1 MKNKYIIIFLI
12 LLASGIFLR
21 LYKFQE
27 FVMFLGDQGRDAII
41 IKRIVTLEH
50 FPAIGPTTSIGG
62 VFSGP
67 FFYYLMAPFLLL
79 FRLDPDGLAFGSV
92 LLSVIGL
99 LAAHWIVKKQENPL
113 FALIFVSL
121 IIFSAV
127 QVDFSRFSWNP
138 SLLPIFSFISLF
150 FLYQMVTSKNILS
163 AILFGMFVS
172 FSIQLHY
179 LGGLILLT
187 ALSVLSYSLLRA
199 IDKKILVKK
208 IVLSALSFL
217 LFSSP
222 LLIFDLKHNFLN
234 SWNFIKVLSNPA
246 VVAHSSSFNR
256 FLETITAFFSH
267 VAKINIPQYIA
278 LFIFLGLIIYFIKNR
293 FFKNNI
299 FLQMHF
305 LNFFL
310 FLISFSFFNSFRHP
324 HYYGLIYY
332 SFYFI
337 VTYFIYSLVKKSVIK
352 IPILII
358 LLAFYLFL
366 NAPHYTFLYKEGN
379 NQIEKA
385 KTVAESVIKSNP
397 LSPYQVVGLPY
408 TESVGNVRYFLE
420 IKGYRPLPEENAQ
433 EPREL
438 YVLCRL
444 QECNVLNDR
453 QWQIAAF
460 TDKKLAGKWKA
471 DEFIIYKLIHG
482 K

>member
-1 MKNKYIIIFLI
+1 MKYRYIIIFLI
-12 LLASGIFLR
+12 VLVAGIFLR

-41 IKRIVTLEH
+41 MKRIVTLEH

-79 FRLDPDGLAFGSV
+79 FRFDPAGLAFGSV

-99 LAAHWIVKKQENPL
+99 LASYFISKKQEGPL
-113 FALIFVSL
+113 FALIFASL
-121 IIFSAV
+121 ILFSAV
-127 QVDFSRFSWNP
+127 QVEFSRFSWNP
-138 SLLPIFSFISLF
+138 NLLPIFSFISLF
-150 FLYQMVTSKNILS
+150 FLYRMLTGKKALP

-179 LGGLILLT
+179 LGGLIFLT
-187 ALSVLSYSLLRA
+187 AFVILAHAFLSMENKKLL
-199 IDKKILVKK
+199 IKKT
-208 IVLSALSFL
+208 VLSALSFL
-217 LFSSP
+217 FFSLP
-222 LLIFDLKHNFLN
+222 LLIFDLKHGFLN
-234 SWNFIKVLSNPA
+234 SRNFIKVLTNPA

-267 VAKINIPQYIA
+267 VTMLPVSQYMA
-278 LFIFLGLIIYFIKNR
+278 LFIFLGLTVYFIKNR
-293 FFKNNI
+293 FFKKNI

-305 LNFFL
+305 LNVFL
-310 FLISFSFFNSFRHP
+310 FLISFSFLNSFRHA

-337 VTYFIYSLVKKSVIK
+337 VAYFIYSFIKKSAFRIHV
-352 IPILII
+352 LA
-358 LLAFYLFL
+358 LLLFLYLFL

-385 KTVAESVIKSNP
+385 KTAAESIVQSNP
-397 LSPYQVVGLPY
+397 LSPYQVVGLP
-408 TESVGNVRYFLE
+408 TTANIGNVRYFLE
-420 IKGYRPLPEENAQ
+420 IKGRRPLPEESPDQ
-433 EPREL
+433 PQEL

-444 QECNVLNDR
+444 EECNVLNDG

-471 DEFIIYKLIHG
+471 DEFIIYKLVHG